1 MEIKEKSTEKVRVVH
16 RMCRGSYQKIPD
28 YIQEVGLWLVE
39 NNLTMT
45 GMVYGTYYNS
55 PEEVPEDELEYEI
68 GFSFKGKA
76 SSDDKFKIKEIPSQ
90 NVISAIHKGP
100 YTEVGPVIHGLVE
113 YAIKNNYEIVGP
125 VTEIYLNDPSM
136 EKPEDL
142 LTEVQFPVSKE

>member
-1 MEIKEKSTEKVRVVH
+1 MEIKEKSTEKVRVVY

-28 YIQEVGLWLVE
+28 YIQEVGLWLME
-39 NNLTMT
+39 KNLTMT

-55 PEEVPEDELEYEI
+55 PDEVLEDELEYEI

-76 SSDDKFKIKEIPSQ
+76 SSDDKFMIKEIKPQ

-100 YTEVGPVIHGLVE
+100 YTEVGPVIHGLAD
-113 YAIKNNYEIVGP
+113 YAIKNSYEIVGP

>member
-1 MEIKEKSTEKVRVVH
+1 MEIKEKSTEKVRVVY
-16 RMCRGSYQKIPD
+16 RMCRGSYKKIPD
-28 YIQEVGLWLVE
+28 YIQEVGLWLME
-39 NNLTMT
+39 KNLTMT

-55 PEEVPEDELEYEI
+55 PDEVLEDELEYEI

-76 SSDDKFKIKEIPSQ
+76 SSDDKFMIKEIKPQ

-100 YTEVGPVIHGLVE
+100 YTEVGPVIHGLAD
-113 YAIKNNYEIVGP
+113 YAIKNSYEIVGP

>member
-1 MEIKEKSTEKVRVVH
+1 MEIKEKYREKVRVVY
-16 RMCRGSYQKIPD
+16 RMCQGSYDKIPD
-28 YIQEVGLWLVE
+28 YIQDVGRWLME

-55 PEEVPEDELEYEI
+55 PEEVPEEELEYEI

-76 SSDDKFKIKEIPSQ
+76 PHDDKFKTKEIQPQ
-90 NVISAIHKGP
+90 NVLSAIHKGP
-100 YTEVGPVIHGLVE
+100 YTDVGPVIHGLAD
-113 YAIKNNYEIVGP
+113 YAVKNSYEIVGP

-142 LTEVQFPVSKE
+142 LTEVQFPVNKK